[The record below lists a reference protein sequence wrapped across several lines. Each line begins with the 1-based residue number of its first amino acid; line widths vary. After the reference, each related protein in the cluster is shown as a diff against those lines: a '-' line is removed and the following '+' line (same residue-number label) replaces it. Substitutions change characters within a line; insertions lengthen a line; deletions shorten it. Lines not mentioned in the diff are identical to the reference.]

1 MTCLRHLKIKVNI
14 KTRKI
19 NLISLCTDDDKSLE
33 IYETIQAEIE
43 DFKSIEL
50 DSLTVYD
57 DRYKKQNKDKC

>member
-19 NLISLCTDDDKSLE
+19 NLISLCIDDDKSLE

-57 DRYKKQNKDKC
+57 NRYKKQNKDKC

>member
-1 MTCLRHLKIKVNI
+1 MTCLRNLKIKVNI

-19 NLISLCTDDDKSLE
+19 NLISLCIDDDKSLE

>member
-1 MTCLRHLKIKVNI
+1 MTCLRHLKIKVNR

-19 NLISLCTDDDKSLE
+19 NLISLCIDDDKSLE

>member
-19 NLISLCTDDDKSLE
+19 NLISLCIDDDKSLE

-50 DSLTVYD
+50 DSLTIYD

>member
-19 NLISLCTDDDKSLE
+19 NLISLCIDDDKSLE